1 MYAQIIR
8 SIPNL
13 LLLCIQQ
20 QHSSRGSKNKG
31 DQTSEV
37 LEELKHAKKKAVGVE
52 DYPRAEA
59 LKGAIFGIETA
70 RRLVDE
76 ATASGAWN
84 QLAQVRI

>member
-1 MYAQIIR
+1 M
-8 SIPNL
+8 
-13 LLLCIQQ
+13 
-20 QHSSRGSKNKG
+20 
-31 DQTSEV
+31 
-37 LEELKHAKKKAVGVE
+37 KHAKKKAVGVE